1 MVSYIAKIR
10 IFAYW
15 YFYIMEQTL
24 IRQNKHW
31 SGQKY
36 SELHNRSIM
45 NNLLSKKS
53 LPHIQ
58 ILTGV
63 RRCGKSTVFK
73 LLINDLIDNGA
84 DPKSILNLN
93 LDAPAY
99 IPAWKNPQDIRN
111 LIDTAGTLTNVKADY
126 LFLDEVQQ
134 VDNWEL
140 FVKSLYDTKSFK
152 KIYATGSNSNMLQSR
167 FAAMLSGRYFE
178 NKMHTFSLA
187 ECLSTK
193 GINNILQARQEISK
207 TLRCFNQSMK
217 YGTFPEIVLGDMN
230 DDIKL
235 ELLQS
240 YFESIVQKDC
250 IVYNHIRDIPSF
262 YRAANYV
269 FTTVGSRTTPQQLA
283 KACGSNENTVANYL
297 NYLQDSHVCTQIRN
311 FSYSQ
316 KETKRSLRKCYP
328 CDNGIMLANAI
339 RFSADNGSFFE
350 NAVFNELVKSGYH
363 DISFY
368 DGKNECDFIAVKDA
382 KFHAFQATFE
392 LNAANI
398 GRETAGLD
406 IQDINLASK
415 TILTAN
421 QKFEYGN
428 VRVLP
433 LWEFAIENGAS

>member
-1 MVSYIAKIR
+1 
-10 IFAYW
+10 
-15 YFYIMEQTL
+15 
-24 IRQNKHW
+24 
-31 SGQKY
+31 
-36 SELHNRSIM
+36 
-45 NNLLSKKS
+45 
-53 LPHIQ
+53 
-58 ILTGV
+58 
-63 RRCGKSTVFK
+63 
-73 LLINDLIDNGA
+73 
-84 DPKSILNLN
+84 
-93 LDAPAY
+93 
-99 IPAWKNPQDIRN
+99 
-111 LIDTAGTLTNVKADY
+111 
-126 LFLDEVQQ
+126 
-134 VDNWEL
+134 
-140 FVKSLYDTKSFK
+140 
-152 KIYATGSNSNMLQSR
+152 
-167 FAAMLSGRYFE
+167 
-178 NKMHTFSLA
+178 
-187 ECLSTK
+187 
-193 GINNILQARQEISK
+193 
-207 TLRCFNQSMK
+207 MK

-250 IVYNHIRDIPSF
+250 IVYNQIRDIPSF
-262 YRAANYV
+262 YRTANYV

-398 GRETAGLD
+398 GRESAGLD
-406 IQDINLASK
+406 IRDINLASK

-421 QKFEYGN
+421 QKSEYGN
-428 VRVLP
+428 VRVFHQLFHDVVGTGIRP
-433 LWEFAIENGAS
+433 VRLRKCVFITITGVYIINHTPRIINFCFSKPVAVIPSLYCF